1 MCTWYPQ
8 KAEEGI
14 RDPLEQELQ
23 TVVSLSM
30 GAGNQIQV
38 PWKSSECP
46 LHGATH
52 PSGPHTLE
60 LVYL

>member
-1 MCTWYPQ
+1 MHAFVCTWYPH

-14 RDPLEQELQ
+14 WDPLKQELQ

-46 LHGATH
+46 
-52 PSGPHTLE
+52 
-60 LVYL
+60 